1 MALTQEQAQRL
12 RQMSPENRRAFHL
25 NRIATSLES
34 IDVALK
40 ALGRSLATAGTQAD
54 SEDS

>member
-40 ALGRSLATAGTQAD
+40 ALGRSLTTAGTEAD